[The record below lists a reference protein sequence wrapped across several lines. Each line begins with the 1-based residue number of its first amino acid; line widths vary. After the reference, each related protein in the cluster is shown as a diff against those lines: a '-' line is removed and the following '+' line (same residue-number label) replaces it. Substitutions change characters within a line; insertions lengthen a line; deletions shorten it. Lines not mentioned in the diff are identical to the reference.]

1 MNRDGKGY
9 LRYTIGYSFSF
20 IYAERKYFSFTCNIH
35 KTTVVFQTVNN
46 LRQVETQY
54 QNIHQ
59 DLVERCRKGDTK
71 AQFELY
77 KIYYK
82 PMYNIC
88 LRMVGA
94 QVEAE
99 DVMQEAFLNAFT
111 KIDTYLG
118 VVSFGAWLKK
128 IVINRSLDHLKKRKV
143 KFEEL
148 NEKIPDEEP
157 VSIEISEIQ
166 MEKLKNAIQQL
177 PDGYRVVLSL
187 YLLEGYD
194 HEEIAQILGIT
205 NVSSR
210 SQYMRAKLKL
220 REMLHR
226 EELFEYN

>member
-1 MNRDGKGY
+1 
-9 LRYTIGYSFSF
+9 
-20 IYAERKYFSFTCNIH
+20 
-35 KTTVVFQTVNN
+35 
-46 LRQVETQY
+46 
-54 QNIHQ
+54 
-59 DLVERCRKGDTK
+59 
-71 AQFELY
+71 
-77 KIYYK
+77 
-82 PMYNIC
+82 MYNIC

-148 NEKIPDEEP
+148 NEKIPDQEP

>member
-1 MNRDGKGY
+1 
-9 LRYTIGYSFSF
+9 
-20 IYAERKYFSFTCNIH
+20 
-35 KTTVVFQTVNN
+35 
-46 LRQVETQY
+46 
-54 QNIHQ
+54 
-59 DLVERCRKGDTK
+59 
-71 AQFELY
+71 
-77 KIYYK
+77 
-82 PMYNIC
+82 MYNIC
-88 LRMVGA
+88 LRMVGT

-99 DVMQEAFLNAFT
+99 DVMQEAFLNAFI
-111 KIDTYLG
+111 KIDTYQG

-128 IVINRSLDHLKKRKV
+128 IVINRSLDHLKKRKI

-157 VSIEISEIQ
+157 VNIDISEIQ

-220 REMLHR
+220 REMLQK

>member
-1 MNRDGKGY
+1 
-9 LRYTIGYSFSF
+9 
-20 IYAERKYFSFTCNIH
+20 
-35 KTTVVFQTVNN
+35 
-46 LRQVETQY
+46 
-54 QNIHQ
+54 
-59 DLVERCRKGDTK
+59 
-71 AQFELY
+71 
-77 KIYYK
+77 
-82 PMYNIC
+82 MYNIC
-88 LRMVGA
+88 LRMVGS

-99 DVMQEAFLNAFT
+99 DVMQEAFLKAFT
-111 KIDTYLG
+111 KIDTYQG

-157 VSIEISEIQ
+157 VNIEISEIQ